1 MRNDGGCVTTS
12 YTASPNHKVSKSSTS
27 GLQPSSQRLLRSIS
41 RDDFA
46 FEESHARTERVI
58 LVDDDS
64 SVRTATQHILEY
76 LGFEVQ
82 AYPDGQT
89 AIQAIARDHQP
100 ISLLVTDYNMPGLT
114 GYELA
119 QLFRTLRPEVPIL
132 IASGADE
139 NSILAEIGPSEM
151 PPFVRKPYSLNSLA
165 NKVREILD
173 LATTEPLSQLAG

>member
-1 MRNDGGCVTTS
+1 MRPSVIAGG
-12 YTASPNHKVSKSSTS
+12 AS
-27 GLQPSSQRLLRSIS
+27 LRLLNVVSDDS
-41 RDDFA
+41 SDDFA
-46 FEESHARTERVI
+46 FEASQVRTGRVI

-64 SVRTATQHILEY
+64 GVRTATRHILEY

-89 AIQAIARDHQP
+89 AIQAIAQDRQP

-119 QLFRTLRPEVPIL
+119 RLVRMQRPDVPIL
-132 IASGADE
+132 IASGTDKD
-139 NSILAEIGPSEM
+139 SILAQVDPTEM
-151 PPFVRKPYSLNSLA
+151 PPFIQKPYSLKSLA
-165 NKVREILD
+165 RKVREILD